1 MLNVFVNTNQDVLF
15 TLLIVFGALITT
27 YLLYLIFCFSFMFAF
42 RKKVNISK
50 RKINI
55 LLYQKAEALY
65 SISKIIEEELDYND
79 KEINDFIENYP
90 YIEYHEY
97 ESNEF
102 REAYTKLDDLYKYI
116 LKKFDNK
123 FIKNNEQI
131 KKGFIVIEDCN
142 NCYFSASQLFNSNAT
157 GFNYWRNLFLTKWI
171 KNLFKIKEV
180 ILIN

>member
-1 MLNVFVNTNQDVLF
+1 MLNVFVNTNQDILF
-15 TLLIVFGALITT
+15 TLLIVFGALIIT

-50 RKINI
+50 RKINL

-65 SISKIIEEELDYND
+65 SICKIIEEEVPND
-79 KEINDFIENYP
+79 NEINEFLKNYP
-90 YIEYHEY
+90 YIEFHEY

-116 LKKFDNK
+116 LKKND
-123 FIKNNEQI
+123 KNFLKKSDSI
-131 KKGFIVIEDCN
+131 KKGYIVIEDCN
-142 NCYFSASQLFNSNAT
+142 NCYFAASQLFNSNAT
-157 GFNYWRNLFLTKWI
+157 GFNYRRNLFLTKWI